1 MSRFSVSAWT
11 RRTVLNGAVAIGA
24 LLVGAGLLAIVPD
37 AVGQSDTSRV
47 RVPDAAPTVGET
59 RDDTIAND
67 GASAVPP
74 MQPSDTLTAMAGHS
88 TRLGKWHIHRIP
100 DLRLGQPTLDPK
112 SGAIY
117 HPVSVSGT
125 SISFYVIGAGEQ
137 ELWEVPIIWAGQP
150 TGPRYHKLNY
160 FGILEE
166 TGTLY
171 IYSRDTE

>member
-1 MSRFSVSAWT
+1 MSRISVSLET
-11 RRTVLNGAVAIGA
+11 RRTVLSVTGVFAVVLTGAV
-24 LLVGAGLLAIVPD
+24 LLATVPD
-37 AVGQSDTSRV
+37 AMGQSDAPG
-47 RVPDAAPTVGET
+47 RVPDAAASSDAGSE
-59 RDDTIAND
+59 DT
-67 GASAVPP
+67 GASGAAAAVPQ
-74 MQPSDTLTAMAGHS
+74 MQPADTLTAMAGHS

-125 SISFYVIGAGEQ
+125 AISFYVIGSGEQ

>member
-1 MSRFSVSAWT
+1 M
-11 RRTVLNGAVAIGA
+11 
-24 LLVGAGLLAIVPD
+24 
-37 AVGQSDTSRV
+37 
-47 RVPDAAPTVGET
+47 RVPEAAASEGEG
-59 RDDTIAND
+59 DGHGPSD
-67 GASAVPP
+67 GAAHGVPP
-74 MQPSDTLTAMAGHS
+74 VQPADTLTAMAGNS
-88 TRLGKWHIHRIP
+88 TRLGNWHIHRIP

-117 HPVSVSGT
+117 HPVAVSGT